1 MRDALEMWPSA
12 AKAACGAGFSGTA
25 EQAAEKLASSAK
37 SSPQALKREHIF
49 NDLRHE

>member
-1 MRDALEMWPSA
+1 MFRENFPSA
-12 AKAACGAGFSGTA
+12 AKAACIGGFSGTA
-25 EQAAEKLASSAK
+25 EQAAEKLIRTAK